1 MDTEKPLAFSP
12 ARKVYRP
19 SPRRYLK
26 REVLTS
32 GVFPVV
38 SFGLLFLLI
47 LLNPIFTG
55 HPEYLFGSLI
65 GLVFLGPL
73 EVFFVFYLLWRTH
86 LRLVTSVEGIEYS
99 TVGYRIFTPWD
110 NVAGVG
116 TRQEFFTSARG
127 PGWTREIG
135 GLELHQPAPV
145 YKARP
150 LVRLLLRLHGI
161 ERPSFFIPVSQVIEN
176 WQGSEVAADIQRYA
190 PQTAMKMPLLRGSSS
205 PDVKELLQRDD
216 IEGLIA
222 ALTDPADEI
231 RETAARALGNSVD
244 TRAVDPLITALQDT
258 AYRVRKAAANALGYI
273 GDARAV
279 DPLLHVVLEDRDLAM
294 LEVAASALGQ
304 IGDVRAVEVLIT
316 IARDPGYHESEVIQS
331 KVALTL
337 QTLQKNQGY
346 REEIRKAAASAL
358 KQITSSRRKSQTSMR
373 SQ

>member
-1 MDTEKPLAFSP
+1 VDSGKQLEFSL

-26 REVLTS
+26 LEVLTS

-38 SFGLLFLLI
+38 SFGLLLLVI

-55 HPEYLFGSLI
+55 HPEQLYSALPL
-65 GLVFLGPL
+65 GLVFIGPF
-73 EVFFVFYLLWRTH
+73 EAFFVFYLLWRTH
-86 LRLVTSVEGIEYS
+86 LRLVTSVEGIDYS

-110 NVAGVG
+110 NVEEFG
-116 TRQEFFTSARG
+116 TRQEFFKPARG

-161 ERPSFFIPVSQVIEN
+161 ERPSFFIPVSNVVEN

-190 PQTAMKMPLLRGSSS
+190 PQIAMKMPGSNS
-205 PDVKELLQRDD
+205 PDVKKLLQRDD

-244 TRAVDPLITALQDT
+244 TRAVDPLIAALQDSV
-258 AYRVRKAAANALGYI
+258 YRVRKAAADALGYI

-279 DPLLHVVLEDRDLAM
+279 DPLLHVVLEERDLTV
-294 LEVAASALGQ
+294 LEVAARALGQ

-316 IARDPGYHESEVIQS
+316 MAQDQGNHEPGAIQA
-331 KVALTL
+331 KVAFTL
-337 QTLQKNQGY
+337 HTFQKNKGY
-346 REEIRKAAASAL
+346 REDVRKAAASAL
-358 KQITSSRRKSQTSMR
+358 KQIKSSRRKSR
-373 SQ
+373 